1 MTGANSAITLNEGAF
16 SESVARVRFLVN
28 KDQAPPQPANL
39 PSDLA
44 VYVVL
49 RRNGKRLAD
58 AWSPMTRT
66 QDPLASAITSA
77 CNKNKIRG
85 ASHPDTT
92 EIVFSYFFQLVDV
105 DKIENVFT
113 NLNRGRIGIQLTS
126 GKRVTRYAPTRMIA
140 TTLATGIIFLAAHA
154 VMLSKF
160 MGPLFR
166 QHLGDGL
173 IDGLRSTAAA
183 GFYLVYLF
191 GMVWFA
197 GLPGFRDGVG
207 IASLNGAIL
216 GLVAYG
222 TYELTSWAIM
232 RDWHPYMVAADIVW
246 GATVTAISVTG
257 GVLIARAL
265 S

>member
-1 MTGANSAITLNEGAF
+1 M
-16 SESVARVRFLVN
+16 SVVIL
-28 KDQAPPQPANL
+28 
-39 PSDLA
+39 
-44 VYVVL
+44 
-49 RRNGKRLAD
+49 
-58 AWSPMTRT
+58 
-66 QDPLASAITSA
+66 
-77 CNKNKIRG
+77 
-85 ASHPDTT
+85 
-92 EIVFSYFFQLVDV
+92 
-105 DKIENVFT
+105 
-113 NLNRGRIGIQLTS
+113 
-126 GKRVTRYAPTRMIA
+126 
-140 TTLATGIIFLAAHA
+140 TLATGIIFLAADA

-173 IDGLRSTAAA
+173 IDGLRLPAAI

-197 GLPGFRDGVG
+197 GLPGLRDGVG
-207 IASLNGAIL
+207 VAALNGAIL

-232 RDWHPYMVAADIVW
+232 RDWHPSMVAADMVW
-246 GATVTAISVTG
+246 GATVTAISAAG